1 MSRISRY
8 TAIPVLILVVGLV
21 LALMLV
27 ASRKTPPRQKRVW
40 LGPLV
45 EAVPVSAADVPVTV
59 HGTGTVR
66 ARISVQLVPQV
77 SGRIVEVHPAMTA
90 GGFFRAGE
98 PLVVIESTDYE
109 LAVRRAEAAVE
120 RARVQLQQA
129 EAQAEVAR
137 REWDRIHPGEEPSSP
152 LVLRIPQLEQARAE
166 LHAAEA
172 DLETAR
178 LNLERTRLSLPFDGR
193 VVTKSA
199 DLGQY
204 VTPGQPV
211 ATVYGSRS
219 MEIPV
224 PLRDSELAW
233 IDVPGPGR
241 DASRGA
247 EVTVTAEFAGREH
260 TWKGRVTRTEGQVDP
275 ATRMVHVVVEVDDPF
290 AEGRPALM
298 PGMFVRVAI
307 HGHTLENA
315 FVIPR
320 HAVHEGGVAWVAREG
335 RLRLTPVRVARFDR
349 DLAVITGG
357 LADGDLVVTSQLE
370 VVTDGMK
377 IRVVAPGEGAGR
389 GTRAPDTPG
398 GAAA

>member
-1 MSRISRY
+1 MSGLPKRI
-8 TAIPVLILVVGLV
+8 AVPVLIVATGIV
-21 LALMLV
+21 LAVLLV
-27 ASRKTPPRQKRVW
+27 ASRKTPPRQKREW
-40 LGPLV
+40 KGPLV
-45 EAVPVSAADVPVTV
+45 EAVTVHPEEVGVTV

-66 ARISVQLVPQV
+66 ARISVQLIPQV

-98 PLVVIESTDYE
+98 PLAVIEATDYE
-109 LAVRRAEAAVE
+109 LAVRRAEAAIE

-129 EAQAEVAR
+129 EAESTVAR
-137 REWDRIHPGEEPSSP
+137 REWDRIHPGEEPVSP

-193 VVTKSA
+193 VVAKNA
-199 DLGQY
+199 DVGQY

-211 ATVYGSRS
+211 ATVYGSHS

-241 DASRGA
+241 TGTPGS
-247 EVTVTAEFAGREH
+247 EVTVTAEFGGGEH
-260 TWKGRVTRTEGQVDP
+260 TWDGRVTRTEGEVDL
-275 ATRMVHVVVEVDDPF
+275 ATRMVHVVVEVDEPF

-298 PGMFVRVAI
+298 PGMFVHVAI
-307 HGHTLENA
+307 HGHPLEGA

-320 HAVHEGGVAWVAREG
+320 HAVHEGSVAWVAREG
-335 RLRLTPVRVARFDR
+335 RLRLTPVEVARYDR
-349 DLAVITGG
+349 DLALVTGG
-357 LADGDLVVTSQLE
+357 LSDGDRVVTSQLE

-377 IRVVAPGEGAGR
+377 IRITTPAEEATPAG
-389 GTRAPDTPG
+389 GTAPG
-398 GAAA
+398 GAGA